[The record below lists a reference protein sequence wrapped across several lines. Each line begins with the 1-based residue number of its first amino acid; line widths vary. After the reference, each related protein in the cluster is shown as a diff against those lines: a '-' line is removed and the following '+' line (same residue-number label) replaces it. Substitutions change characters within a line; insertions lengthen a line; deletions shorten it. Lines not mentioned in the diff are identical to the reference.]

1 MIRDRFFKLFENYNM
16 IAVVGARQAGKT
28 TFLKKQMRGV
38 KSSYLLFDDPDV
50 RELFEEDVKKFERTK
65 FTKIKAKK
73 LNSPLI
79 KECPINIECKLEK
92 IVPLGSHDLFIGRI
106 ICVDIDEELMGI
118 WSLWDKAVGNVIAEN
133 TRPYAVKGKLLMVNV
148 ISSTWMHHLQFLK
161 KDMTNAINGSIGKTV
176 IEDIIFKIGP
186 I

>member
-1 MIRDRFFKLFENYNM
+1 MGKREN
-16 IAVVGARQAGKT
+16 
-28 TFLKKQMRGV
+28 LKKAVHISNILNDFV
-38 KSSYLLFDDPDV
+38 KNC
-50 RELFEEDVKKFERTK
+50 RT
-65 FTKIKAKK
+65 
-73 LNSPLI
+73 
-79 KECPINIECKLEK
+79 
-92 IVPLGSHDLFIGRI
+92 
-106 ICVDIDEELMGI
+106 DIDEELMGI